1 MTKAFSGDIGA
12 FLPTTTIFD
21 ETQVRQL
28 DVQSNEFKEFL
39 VNLLQTLNNIALVTN
54 IKESGY
60 YYPGT
65 QFVTGGVYF
74 PDPALTSATT
84 QAPVGRQVVRDT
96 VFWDKAFPN
105 VGSDTLAH
113 GITFDSQLLGV
124 RVYGCATNP
133 GVGFAPIPNQDIR
146 CRISTTNIE
155 ITTTSDYSSYTKGLF
170 VIEYL
175 TS

>member
-12 FLPTTTIFD
+12 FLPTTPIFD
-21 ETQVRQL
+21 EAQVRKL

-39 VNLLQTLNNIALVTN
+39 VNLIKNLNNIALVTN
-54 IKESGY
+54 VKETGLY
-60 YYPGT
+60 FPVT

-74 PDPALTSATT
+74 PNPALTSATP
-84 QAPVGRQVVRDT
+84 QAPTNRQVVRDT

-105 VGSDTLAH
+105 NGSDTEPH
-113 GITFDSQLLGV
+113 GIPFDSLLLGV
-124 RVYGCATNP
+124 HVYGCATNP
-133 GVGFAPIPNQDIR
+133 GVSFAPIPNQDIR
-146 CRISTTNIE
+146 LTISTTNIE
-155 ITTTSDYSSYTKGLF
+155 ITTTSDYSAYTKGLF

>member
-1 MTKAFSGDIGA
+1 MAKAFSSDIGA

-21 ETQVRQL
+21 ESQVRGL
-28 DVQSNEFKEFL
+28 DIKSDEFKEFL
-39 VNLLQTLNNIALVTN
+39 VNLLQTVNNISLITN
-54 IKESGY
+54 IKESAY
-60 YYPGT
+60 YYQGT

-74 PDPALTSATT
+74 PNPSLNSSTA
-84 QAPVGRQVVRDT
+84 QAPIGRQVVRDT

-133 GVGFAPIPNQDIR
+133 GVGFAPIPNEDIR

-155 ITTTSDYSSYTKGLF
+155 ITTTSNYSAYTKGLF
-170 VIEYL
+170 VIEYI